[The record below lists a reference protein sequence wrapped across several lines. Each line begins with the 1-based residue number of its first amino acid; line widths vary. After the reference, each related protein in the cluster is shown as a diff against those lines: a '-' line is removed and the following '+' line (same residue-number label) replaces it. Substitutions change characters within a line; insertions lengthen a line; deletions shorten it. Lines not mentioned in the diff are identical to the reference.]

1 MEENKLQVIEAYCEL
16 SPTSLKFRREVTKQ
30 EWQEVFNALS
40 LFDKCIHFWI
50 GDCLAYK
57 KQSWGMY
64 DELVDKTGFDKT
76 TLKHDKYVA
85 EHIESGRRRH
95 DLSFSHHTDVA
106 SLEPDQQDK
115 WLTKASE
122 EKLTIKELREEI
134 KKDRPVIPLPEGG
147 YNIFLADPPWQFDNS
162 GFAQSAASI
171 YPTMSTEEI
180 CKLPIKDLILDNSV
194 LFLWATNA
202 MLPDALNVIEE
213 WGFTY
218 KSNIVWIKDKAP
230 GMGWF
235 TESKHE
241 LLLISV
247 NGAGLHPIF
256 KPQSWVKED
265 RTEHS
270 KKPEIFYE
278 IIEKMYPGQK
288 YIELFARKK
297 RDGWKGW
304 GNEIP
309 EN

>member
-1 MEENKLQVIEAYCEL
+1 MEENKLQIIEAYCEL
-16 SPTSLKFRREVTKQ
+16 SPISLKFRREVTKQ
-30 EWQEVFNALS
+30 EWQKVFNALT

-64 DELVDKTGFDKT
+64 DELVDKTGFDKK
-76 TLKHDKYVA
+76 TLMNDKVVA
-85 EHIESGRRRH
+85 NQIESSLRRD
-95 DLSFSHHTDVA
+95 DLSFTHHALVA
-106 SLEPDQQDK
+106 PLEPEQQDK

-122 EKLTIKELREEI
+122 KKLTVKELREEI
-134 KKDRPVIPLPEGG
+134 KKDRPIIPLPERG
-147 YNIFLADPPWQFDNS
+147 YNIIYADPPWQFDNA
-162 GFAQSAASI
+162 GFTQSAASI

-180 CKLPIKDLILDNSV
+180 CELPIKNLILDNSV
-194 LFLWATNA
+194 LFLWSTNA
-202 MLPDALNVIEE
+202 MLTDALQVIEK

-218 KSNIVWIKDKAP
+218 KTNFVWIKDKAP

-247 NGAGLHPIF
+247 NGKGLHPQW
-256 KPQSWVKED
+256 KPQSWVKKD
-265 RTEHS
+265 RTAHS

-288 YIELFARKK
+288 YIELFARNK
-297 RDGWKGW
+297 RNGWKSW

>member
-1 MEENKLQVIEAYCEL
+1 MEYLEKYNKMNQLV
-16 SPTSLKFRREVTKQ
+16 
-30 EWQEVFNALS
+30 
-40 LFDKCIHFWI
+40 
-50 GDCLAYK
+50 
-57 KQSWGMY
+57 
-64 DELVDKTGFDKT
+64 ELVKDEEWYQSLIDDCKSIITEAVFISRWALVEGYHQLGKRIRDDEKWEKYSKGAYSSLQGLAKNLNLSDR
-76 TLKHDKYVA
+76 TLYYAVQFYDKYPELDKVP
-85 EHIESGRRRH
+85 EGKNVTWNKICNKYLPESK
-95 DLSFSHHTDVA
+95 
-106 SLEPDQQDK
+106 DK
-115 WLTKASE
+115 
-122 EKLTIKELREEI
+122 
-134 KKDRPVIPLPEGG
+134 PVIPLPEGE
-147 YNIFLADPPWQFDNS
+147 YNIFLADPPWQFNNS
-162 GFAQSAASI
+162 GFTQSAASI

-180 CKLPIKDLILDNSV
+180 CKLPIKNLILDNSV

-241 LLLISV
+241 LLLIGV